1 MAEEQGG
8 EVEIPPEFE
17 PVGTVN
23 LRDGGID
30 VVLSIEHPDEWIEK
44 YPDAFAEVQNEALGE
59 VRRAFEIRESDLR
72 RLLAE
77 ERGTTADGTEQP
89 AGSSSPTRRR
99 RPASRDHLTLTVE
112 EAGEQ
117 LGISRA
123 LAYEAVRRGE
133 IPSIKIG
140 RRILIPKAALNR
152 MLESANTAPD
162 SDP

>member
-1 MAEEQGG
+1 MAETLGDQ
-8 EVEIPPEFE
+8 VPIPPEFE
-17 PVGTVN
+17 PVGMVN
-23 LRDGGID
+23 LRNGGMD
-30 VVLSIEHPDEWIEK
+30 VILSIEHPDEWIEK
-44 YPDAFAEVQNEALGE
+44 YPDAFAEVEEEVLGE

-77 ERGTTADGTEQP
+77 ERRSTADDTEQP
-89 AGSSSPTRRR
+89 AEPPSPTRQR
-99 RPASRDHLTLTVE
+99 RPPTRDHLTLTVE

-152 MLESANTAPD
+152 MLESAGPD
-162 SDP
+162 G

>member
-17 PVGTVN
+17 AVGMVN
-23 LRDGGID
+23 LRNGGMD
-30 VVLSIEHPDEWIEK
+30 VILSIEHPEEWVEK
-44 YPDAFAEVQNEALGE
+44 YPDAFAEVEEEVLGE

-77 ERGTTADGTEQP
+77 EHQATTDGAEQP
-89 AGSSSPTRRR
+89 AEDFAPTRRR
-99 RPASRDHLTLTVE
+99 KPASHDHLTLTVE

-152 MLESANTAPD
+152 MLESAGIDD
-162 SDP
+162 SSRL